1 MDNISYSKASKAH
14 KRIDKIEET
23 YVTRVNGESGD
34 VLIDKKSVGLDKV
47 KNEEQATKQDLET
60 HTSDEDIHISSSERN
75 DWNNKEDSENKGKAG
90 GYASLDDNTKIP
102 KTQIPEI
109 TKEDVGL
116 DKVKNEEQAT
126 KSEFNEHVDN
136 KTTHITSSE
145 RSEWNNKEDSSN
157 KGESG
162 GYASLDGNGKIPLK
176 QLPDVSK
183 SQTFVV
189 KDTEERESIIG
200 ALEGDRAYETE
211 TGNSYI
217 YYSDG
222 WGVVAKADWEN
233 VNIDYE
239 NVVNKPSIPKKLSD
253 LSNDEDFVNKS
264 YVDEEVEELQQK
276 VENARKDNTQELQI
290 EVRDSDPTAP
300 EIGRIW
306 FRSDL

>member
-1 MDNISYSKASKAH
+1 MDITSYSKASKAH

-23 YVTRVNGESGD
+23 Y
-34 VLIDKKSVGLDKV
+34 
-47 KNEEQATKQDLET
+47 EEQATKLEFNEHVENKT
-60 HTSDEDIHISSSERN
+60 AHITSSERSAWN
-75 DWNNKEDSENKGKAG
+75 DKEDASNKGEPK
-90 GYASLDDNTKIP
+90 GYASLDDNAKIP
-102 KTQIPEI
+102 KTQIPSI
-109 TKEDVGL
+109 SNEDIGL

-126 KSEFNEHVDN
+126 KSEFNEHIEN
-136 KTTHITSSE
+136 KTSHITSSE

-183 SQTFVV
+183 SRTFVV
-189 KDTEERESIIG
+189 KNSEERELITE

-211 TGNSYI
+211 TGDSYI
-217 YYSDG
+217 YYSEG
-222 WGVVAKADWEN
+222 WGVVARADWEN

-253 LSNDEDFVNKS
+253 LSNDEDFVNKI

-276 VENARKDNTQELQI
+276 VDSARKDNTQELQI
-290 EVRDSDPTAP
+290 EVRDSDPTDP

-306 FRSDL
+306 FRRDL